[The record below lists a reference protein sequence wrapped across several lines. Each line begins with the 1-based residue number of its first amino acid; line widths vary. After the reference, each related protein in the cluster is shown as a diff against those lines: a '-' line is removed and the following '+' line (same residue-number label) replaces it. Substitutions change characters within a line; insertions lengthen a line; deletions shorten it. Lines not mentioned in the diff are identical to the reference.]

1 VLPFALLASTKKG
14 IGHLHAGLSAL
25 YIVQE
30 KVGGALLIAPFKM
43 IVGGWEMNQEFLSR
57 SCCRGISVP
66 IVSVVVLVAATVAWL
81 PSARAQKADDAAQ
94 ILKSMSDY
102 VASQKNI
109 SLTYDSDIEVITSDL
124 EKIQF
129 TSSGKVLLS
138 RPDKVRASRTGGYA
152 DFEIVFDGKTV
163 SGLGKN
169 VNAYAQLE
177 SPGSIDQLVAKLRGM
192 NLLTAPGADLLG
204 SHIFDDLMADVIV
217 AKHIGQGVIDG
228 VECEHLAFRDLD
240 VDWQIWVEVGAR
252 PIPRKYVIT
261 SKGVGAAP
269 QYTLRIKEWK
279 TDTPISAD
287 AFTFT
292 PPQGAK
298 KVALDELGNIDEVPQ
313 GVVTGAKK

>member
-1 VLPFALLASTKKG
+1 MTVG
-14 IGHLHAGLSAL
+14 GLNMKQSAL
-25 YIVQE
+25 SKSWYRTFGLPVVMVGLVIV
-30 KVGGALLIAPFKM
+30 ANASAMTIA
-43 IVGGWEMNQEFLSR
+43 Q
-57 SCCRGISVP
+57 
-66 IVSVVVLVAATVAWL
+66 
-81 PSARAQKADDAAQ
+81 AQTADDAPQ

-102 VASQKNI
+102 VASQKII
-109 SLTYDSDIEVITSDL
+109 SLTYDSDIEVITSEV

-152 DFEIVFDGKTV
+152 DVEIVFDGRTA

-169 VNAYAQLE
+169 INAYTQFE
-177 SPGSIDQLVAKLRGM
+177 SPGSIDQLISKLRSM
-192 NLLTAPGADLLG
+192 SLLTAPCADLLG
-204 SHIFDDLMADVIV
+204 SHVFDDLMADVIV
-217 AKHIGQGVIDG
+217 AKHIGRGVIDG

-240 VDWQIWVEVGAR
+240 IDWQLWVEVGAR

-279 TDTPISAD
+279 TDVPVSAD